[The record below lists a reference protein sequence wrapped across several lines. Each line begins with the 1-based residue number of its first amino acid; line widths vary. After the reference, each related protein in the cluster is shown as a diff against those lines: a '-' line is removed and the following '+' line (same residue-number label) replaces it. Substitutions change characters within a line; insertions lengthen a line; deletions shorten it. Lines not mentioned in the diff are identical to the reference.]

1 MKKIGVCIAL
11 LLLPSFLVFGVIAT
25 YSTYPLK
32 LESYNSI
39 YVNKYGGTGTN
50 HYQNMMAMHMG
61 RFTID
66 TQGQTIRSFALLSNI
81 SNEFVFTGPTTWN
94 PTLTTDILGFH
105 GVAILRYGSQLYN
118 SDLNQGNVNPINPT
132 NSPMNGLI
140 TIDFFLISHNPDTV
154 FIPDRTYTHQ
164 SGTVGNFVVSY
175 STENV
180 DFWNTDFTP
189 VNGADGTPVPQQPYL
204 GSGTVTPDVAVPY
217 EDPTDPVFDF
227 SIVEIQ
233 QQFDLDKAYNTAAA
247 YVAKAQVV
255 VTNVQAGNPAGV
267 TLTFSSDSTTD
278 FFEMRH
284 TEEQNLEPI
293 GYKLLFDSTIIEPGD
308 SVDWVGFS
316 NATYTKNIYV
326 TQVQEHA
333 VENLVAGTYSDTI
346 TVQLTPKDT
355 L

>member
-81 SNEFVFTGPTTWN
+81 SNEFVFRGPTTWN
-94 PTLTTDILGFH
+94 PNKNDKLGFH

-118 SDLNQGNVNPINPT
+118 SNLNQGNTNPINPT
-132 NSPMNGLI
+132 NTAMHGLI

-154 FIPDRTYTHQ
+154 FIPERTYTHQ

-189 VNGADGTPVPQQPYL
+189 VTGADGTPVPQQPYL

-233 QQFDLDKAYNTAAA
+233 QQFHLHQAYNTAAA

-255 VTNVQAGNPAGV
+255 VSNTQAGNPAGV
-267 TLTFSSDSTTD
+267 TLTFSDGTTNE
-278 FFEMRH
+278 FFSMSH
-284 TEEQNLEPI
+284 TEEPGLPTI
-293 GYKLLFDSTIIEPGD
+293 HYKLLFDGNTLGPGG
-308 SVDWVGFS
+308 SVDWIGFV
-316 NATYTKNIYV
+316 NGTYTKDISV
-326 TQVQEHA
+326 THISQTEVD
-333 VENLVAGTYSDTI
+333 NLIAGNYSDTI

-355 L
+355 